1 MVIFLGSST
10 VEHPAVNRR
19 VVGSNPTRGASF
31 HFGHIWLSYRRVN
44 ARKIK
49 AFAQKVKGSE
59 VTNLSEPFFLSL
71 QNFQIFPELD

>member
-1 MVIFLGSST
+1 
-10 VEHPAVNRR
+10 
-19 VVGSNPTRGASF
+19 
-31 HFGHIWLSYRRVN
+31 VN

-59 VTNLSEPFFLSL
+59 VINLPEPFFLSL

>member
-1 MVIFLGSST
+1 
-10 VEHPAVNRR
+10 
-19 VVGSNPTRGASF
+19 
-31 HFGHIWLSYRRVN
+31 VN